1 MPVFPNQIDEPHIDI
16 GARIQ
21 NKVLSVEC
29 FVKNEL
35 CIVPNFGWNFCEAY
49 KTKTKVELNNLS
61 GRFHQR
67 ELEFTNQAGLQ
78 SGCMGAVISGT
89 SL

>member
-1 MPVFPNQIDEPHIDI
+1 MNFVSC
-16 GARIQ
+16 RISTGTFA
-21 NKVLSVEC
+21 KL
-29 FVKNEL
+29 
-35 CIVPNFGWNFCEAY
+35 I